1 LRKIGDK
8 FRQEMLNSDDEKDST
23 VLKKDWHKNK
33 KKEGSAVGG
42 PYLAVHLR
50 RADFLYARKNFVPTL
65 DGTVKQIKTIMEKQ
79 KLDTVFLA
87 TDAPES
93 GKIHIRGRLYEGRKR
108 YPPDSDFFNLCKM
121 LEKL

>member
-23 VLKKDWHKNK
+23 VMKKDWRKNNK

-93 GKIHIRGRLYEGRKR
+93 GKIHIRILGILRDRSKY
-108 YPPDSDFFNLCKM
+108 
-121 LEKL
+121 